1 MPRLPLHSSRRDP
14 SRPDPREFA
23 RARARMVEAHLVARG
38 LYDPR
43 LLAAFRT
50 VPREAFVAP
59 ELAADAYRDQPLPI
73 GEGQTISQPYVVAL
87 MIDLARVGP
96 GDRVLEIGTGSGYSA
111 AVLAQ
116 MAGEVYSVER
126 FPELAERAAER
137 LAVLGYAGVH
147 VRCGDGTLGWPEH
160 APYDAIVV
168 MAGGPQVPPAL
179 KRQLM
184 IGGRLVVPVGPVFD
198 DQVLMRITRLSEQTY
213 REQDFGPVRFVPL
226 IGEEGW
232 GV

>member
-1 MPRLPLHSSRRDP
+1 MPHLPFRSPRNDP
-14 SRPDPREFA
+14 QDFA

-38 LYDPR
+38 LHDPR
-43 LLAAFRT
+43 LLAAFRA

-87 MIDLARVGP
+87 MIDLACLGT

-116 MAGEVYSVER
+116 MADEVYSVER
-126 FPELAERAAER
+126 FPDLAERAAER
-137 LAVLGYAGVH
+137 LAALGYAGVH

-160 APYDAIVV
+160 APYDAIAV
-168 MAGGPQVPPAL
+168 MASGPQVPPAL
-179 KRQLM
+179 KRQLAL
-184 IGGRLVVPVGPVFD
+184 GGRLVMPVGSVFD
-198 DQVLMRITRLSEQTY
+198 DQALLRITRLSEQSY
-213 REQDFGPVRFVPL
+213 RKEDCGPVRFVPL

-232 GV
+232 EEQM